1 LLNELINN
9 YFGFNKQQRNGLL
22 VLVIISFVLLLL
34 RISYPYFTV
43 PNKIIIQNLPIVEQR
58 LDSTFETS
66 RHYTAKEF
74 SANKKAD
81 TLFVFNPNTVSFQE
95 LFKLGFTKKTAQTL
109 LKFRG
114 RGFVFKQKSDLKKV
128 YGISDNFYAT
138 LEPYILIEASKSE
151 AIKNQAAQTKL
162 TNSIQINKSQ
172 SIVELNAA
180 DSLTLIAIKGIE
192 PTFAKRILK
201 YRSVLGGYAS
211 IEQLK
216 EVYGFTD
223 ELYEQVKS
231 SFTLNT
237 SLIKKLNIN
246 TDNFKTINKH
256 PYLSYEITKAIFD
269 SRRKTVINLTNLKDI
284 LHDDAQYQK
293 LMPYLVFE

>member
-1 LLNELINN
+1 M
-9 YFGFNKQQRNGLL
+9 LL
-22 VLVIISFVLLLL
+22 V
-34 RISYPYFTV
+34 RISYPYFIV
-43 PNKIIIQNLPIVEQR
+43 PNKIIIQNLPLVEQR

-81 TLFVFNPNTVSFQE
+81 TLFVFDPNTVSFQE

-180 DSLTLIAIKGIE
+180 DSLTLIAIKGIG

-201 YRSVLGGYAS
+201 YRSILGGYAS